1 MRSAIG
7 IDVGGTKIAAG
18 LVDLTAGRL
27 IERMELPTPRGESAE
42 TMLAAIAEAAE
53 RMQVAAKTAG
63 IVPAGIGIGLP
74 ELVRLDGV
82 PASDWITQ
90 WRKRDLTR
98 DLVRF
103 HPVMV
108 DSDVRLATLAELHY
122 GHGRSLPSFV
132 YVSIGTGLSCAVC
145 ENGAIRR
152 GAHGFAIHFASSDLV
167 SYDAAGGRERVFNL
181 EGFASGLGMS
191 RVYQLRTG
199 RAATARDIVEGR
211 AGQDGAALLEEA
223 TTALASYIGQI
234 VNMIDPHGVVIGGG
248 TRHGAA
254 LLRDAARQGTG
265 LYLGRGLP
273 RSADPA
279 QRAQRHGRHYRRRGA
294 SWRSG
299 TGQGVRIRTV
309 SKVPCGSGPAPRS
322 FRGRGAGLPDAP
334 TGPCKA
340 LILGLDLALK
350 NRRFRPVFHAL
361 GIASGWLERLIC
373 SAARIVSRNEASQAF
388 SDGF

>member
-167 SYDAAGGRERVFNL
+167 SYDAASGREMVFNL

-199 RAATARDIVEGR
+199 RGATARDIVEGQ

-248 TRHGAA
+248 LGTAPRFFAMLRAKVPAYIWAEDCRDLPILPSALNATAGIIGAA
-254 LLRDAARQGTG
+254 AL
-265 LYLGRGLP
+265 
-273 RSADPA
+273 
-279 QRAQRHGRHYRRRGA
+279 HG
-294 SWRSG
+294 
-299 TGQGVRIRTV
+299 
-309 SKVPCGSGPAPRS
+309 GPAP
-322 FRGRGAGLPDAP
+322 GR
-334 TGPCKA
+334 
-340 LILGLDLALK
+340 
-350 NRRFRPVFHAL
+350 
-361 GIASGWLERLIC
+361 E
-373 SAARIVSRNEASQAF
+373 
-388 SDGF
+388 